1 MPPEWEDRP
10 PVMNQ
15 NATENHSALAAG
27 HHGLWELLGI
37 VRKNWWVIALLFLV
51 GAAAAGF
58 YSYGQTKIYLART
71 TIQIDPSPPKPL
83 GQEVQGVVDVGTGIY
98 ANNREYY
105 KTQYDILQSRSLAL
119 KTVQRLGLQ
128 HDDSFITNQPANA
141 PLAELELTDAERLE
155 RAREALRQRLT
166 ISPVRDS
173 RLVEVLF
180 EDAEAERAERVLR
193 SLVDIYIDDNVDSVL
208 ASTNVAAEWLDE
220 QLQKLKSE
228 LSENELALH
237 AYKKDNQILSVSMD
251 DQSNMLR
258 DEMQQLNQALT
269 RVRTDLQTLEA
280 RYKQFEKVDVTDPT
294 ELPAQELLNSQVL
307 KGLRADYI
315 RAKQEKQALMGAGKG
330 SQHPDVRA
338 ADSVVEISR
347 TALLA
352 EVRNIKEALRRD
364 VDAKRQEENGL
375 GGLFARAKTQ
385 ALELNRLG
393 LEYRRLERS
402 KDNTEKVYS
411 MVLER
416 SKESDLTRY
425 MRFNNI
431 RVIDDALAIR
441 QPIRPRTRLNLAL
454 GGALGLFLGFFA
466 AFGRNALDR
475 TFKSGEDVETHL
487 GLTMLGVLPLTSNPG
502 RRARRGKR
510 AILGDELV
518 IHRKPNSSAAEA
530 ARALRTNLMFASP
543 DNPQQLLMVTSGG
556 PLEGKTTVACWIATA
571 MAQAGKKVLLIDS
584 DLRRPRL
591 HRIFGRTNDRG
602 VSTYL
607 LEESALENDNLATE
621 VPNLDAIMAGPGVPN
636 PAELLQSERFGNLL
650 AKLRQKY
657 DRIILDTPPVNAVT
671 DAAILST
678 KVDGVLL
685 IVRAHT
691 TTRDSA
697 QHSVRA
703 LVDVSDRLLGVV
715 LNAYDERRAGYGY
728 GYGAYRYQYYYG
740 SRSEHEED
748 SKTRP

>member
-1 MPPEWEDRP
+1 MGGGSEDGESCTAADGEARP
-10 PVMNQ
+10 CPASTARHTSGPARSAEFAVRELNGARALFDADLSFVMFERVHWSILFGA
-15 NATENHSALAAG
+15 NASAEGSSRNDGVTL
-27 HHGLWELLGI
+27 LLGI
-37 VRKNWWVIALLFLV
+37 RVATSPTALRPGVPCSQHVAFASSIALC
-51 GAAAAGF
+51 A
-58 YSYGQTKIYLART
+58 
-71 TIQIDPSPPKPL
+71 
-83 GQEVQGVVDVGTGIY
+83 
-98 ANNREYY
+98 
-105 KTQYDILQSRSLAL
+105 DI
-119 KTVQRLGLQ
+119 
-128 HDDSFITNQPANA
+128 
-141 PLAELELTDAERLE
+141 
-155 RAREALRQRLT
+155 
-166 ISPVRDS
+166 
-173 RLVEVLF
+173 
-180 EDAEAERAERVLR
+180 
-193 SLVDIYIDDNVDSVL
+193 
-208 ASTNVAAEWLDE
+208 
-220 QLQKLKSE
+220 
-228 LSENELALH
+228 
-237 AYKKDNQILSVSMD
+237 
-251 DQSNMLR
+251 
-258 DEMQQLNQALT
+258 
-269 RVRTDLQTLEA
+269 
-280 RYKQFEKVDVTDPT
+280 TDPT
-294 ELPAQELLNSQVL
+294 ELPAQELLDSQVL

-315 RAKQEKQALMGAGKG
+315 RAKQQKEALVGAGKG
-330 SQHPDVRA
+330 ENHPSVRA
-338 ADSVVEISR
+338 AASVVEISR

-352 EVRNIKEALRRD
+352 EVKNIREALRRD
-364 VDAKRQEENGL
+364 VDAKRREE
-375 GGLFARAKTQ
+375 GGLAGLFSRAKTQ

-402 KDNTEKVYS
+402 KNNTEKVYS
-411 MVLER
+411 LVLER

-431 RVIDDALAIR
+431 RVIDDALAAR
-441 QPIRPRTRLNLAL
+441 SPIKPRTPLNLAL
-454 GGALGLFLGFFA
+454 GGALGLFFGFFA

-475 TFKSGEDVETHL
+475 TFKSGEDVESHL

-530 ARALRTNLMFASP
+530 ARALRTNLMFTSP

-607 LEESALENDNLATE
+607 LEESALEQDNLASE
-621 VPNLDAIMAGPGVPN
+621 VPNLDVITAGPGVPN
-636 PAELLQSERFGNLL
+636 PAELLQSERFGSLL
-650 AKLRQKY
+650 AKLRQRY

-697 QHSVRA
+697 RHSVRA
-703 LVDVSDRLLGVV
+703 LVDVSDKLLGVV
-715 LNAYDERRAGYGY
+715 LNAFDQRRAGYGY

-740 SRSEHEED
+740 SRSEHEGHSKGSED
-748 SKTRP
+748 